1 MSQAFKLTGI
11 LALAGSLG
19 TALIVGCGAPSSTA
33 SDTASAAPL
42 PPSSAV
48 SQIRCKGKEFV
59 LRTKLTSQRCSEAG
73 VTEEVW
79 SYETAILGSTEL
91 LDVGAATFFCDQ
103 DKRWATMLSAVT
115 GNRMRLDARRNGTYD
130 LSQVGFYLDT
140 LSCDARF

>member
-11 LALAGSLG
+11 LAFAGSLG
-19 TALIVGCGAPSSTA
+19 TALLVGCSGPSSTA
-33 SDTASAAPL
+33 SETASAAPL

-48 SQIRCKGKEFV
+48 SQIRCEGKEFV
-59 LRTKLTSQRCSEAG
+59 LSTKLTSQRCSEAG

-79 SYETAILGSTEL
+79 SYETAILGSAEL

-103 DKRWATMLSAVT
+103 GKRWATMLSAVT
-115 GNRMRLDARRNGTYD
+115 GNRMRLDARRNGSYD

-140 LSCDARF
+140 LSCDGRF